1 MKKSIQYILIVCVA
15 VFFTACKKEKNNT
28 SNNNGGGGSG
38 NTQKENMLIIENGG
52 LNVNPDQA
60 VSYKAR
66 LVNKDG
72 STVTPASLTWS
83 TSNNDVAVISSSGV
97 ATLKSTGLVTV
108 TATAT
113 YNGATFTTTAPLQIA
128 APSVFAVAPGAC
140 LMFAGESIQL
150 NPVYLNASSVP
161 SYSYSTDNSSVATVS
176 STGVV
181 SAVSGGSATITVSS
195 TTSAGS
201 AQVLVPVLVIGVP
214 DVVLPVVR
222 VDVTPDAEDI
232 FRGDTKQF
240 VAKAYNGNNQEV
252 TGETFTWSVED
263 PSIASISSSGLV
275 TGLKIGETKVR
286 AVTKGVIGEA
296 TLTVN
301 PDTVVIISPF
311 MATITP
317 GNSQQFTAQ
326 AYNAKTATLLSGIT
340 NFKWE
345 IPNYPIPGFEIFN
358 IGTVS
363 TAGLVNVKPEAIPGI
378 TSFVIAYI
386 GNNPDYG
393 SVAPIIVG
401 F

>member
-1 MKKSIQYILIVCVA
+1 MKKSIQYILVICVA

-28 SNNNGGGGSG
+28 SNNNGGGSG
-38 NTQKENMLIIENGG
+38 NAQKENMLIIENGG

-72 STVTPASLTWS
+72 STVTPSSLTWS
-83 TSNNDVAVISSSGV
+83 TSNNDVVVINSAGV
-97 ATLKSTGLVTV
+97 ATLKATGLVTV

-113 YNGATFTTTAPLQIA
+113 YNGATFTATAPLQIS

-140 LMFAGESIQL
+140 LMFVGESLQL
-150 NPVYLNASSVP
+150 NPVYLNASSSP
-161 SYSYSTDNSSVATVS
+161 SYSYSVDNSNVATVS
-176 STGVV
+176 GTGSV
-181 SAVSGGSATITVSS
+181 SAVSGGSATITV
-195 TTSAGS
+195 TANTSAGS

-286 AVTKGVIGEA
+286 AVTRGIIGEA

-311 MATITP
+311 MATIAP
-317 GNSQQFTAQ
+317 GNSLQFNAQ

-345 IPNYPIPGFEIFN
+345 IPNYPLPGFEIFN

-363 TAGLVNVKPEAIPGI
+363 PTGLVSVNSSAIPGI
-378 TSFVIAYI
+378 SSFVIAYI

-393 SVAPIIVG
+393 SVAPIMVG

>member
-28 SNNNGGGGSG
+28 SNNGGGGSG
-38 NTQKENMLIIENGG
+38 NTQKENMLVIENGG
-52 LNVNPDQA
+52 LTVNPDEA

-83 TSNNDVAVISSSGV
+83 TSNSDVVVISSTGV
-97 ATLKSTGLVTV
+97 ATLKATGFVTV

-113 YNGATFTTTAPLQIA
+113 YNGATFTATAPLQIA
-128 APSVFAVAPGAC
+128 TPGVFAVAPGAC
-140 LMFAGESIQL
+140 LMFPGESIQL
-150 NPVYLNASSVP
+150 NPVYLNASSAP
-161 SYSYSTDNSSVATVS
+161 SYSYSTDKSSVATVS

-181 SAVSGGSATITVSS
+181 SAVAAGSATITVNS

-252 TGETFTWSVED
+252 AGETFTWSVED

-286 AVTKGVIGEA
+286 AVTKGIIGEA

-301 PDTVVIISPF
+301 PDTVVVISPF
-311 MATITP
+311 MATIAP
-317 GNSQQFTAQ
+317 GNSQQFNAQ

-345 IPNYPIPGFEIFN
+345 IPNYPVPGFEIFN

-363 TAGLVNVKPEAIPGI
+363 PTGLVNVKPEAIPGI
-378 TSFVIAYI
+378 SSFVIAYI

-393 SVAPIIVG
+393 SAAPIIVG

>member
-1 MKKSIQYILIVCVA
+1 MKKSIHYILIICVA
-15 VFFTACKKEKNNT
+15 VFLSACKKEKNNT
-28 SNNNGGGGSG
+28 SNNNGGGGG
-38 NTQKENMLIIENGG
+38 NAQKENMLIIENGA

-83 TSNNDVAVISSSGV
+83 TDNNDVAVISSTGV

-113 YNGATFTTTAPLQIA
+113 YNGATFTATAPLQIA
-128 APSVFAVAPGAC
+128 TPSVFAVAPGAC

-150 NPVYLNASSVP
+150 NPVYLNASSTP
-161 SYSYSTDNSSVATVS
+161 SYSYSTDKSSVANVS

-181 SAVSGGSATITVSS
+181 SAVSAGSATITVTSN
-195 TTSAGS
+195 TSAGS
-201 AQVLVPVLVIGVP
+201 AQVFVPVLVIGIP

-240 VAKAYNGNNQEV
+240 VAKAYNANNQEV

-263 PSIASISSSGLV
+263 PSIASVSSSGLV
-275 TGLKIGETKVR
+275 TGLKIGETKIR
-286 AVTKGVIGEA
+286 AVTKGIIGEA
-296 TLTVN
+296 NLTVN
-301 PDTVVIISPF
+301 PDTVVIISPL
-311 MATITP
+311 MATINP
-317 GNSQQFTAQ
+317 GGSQQFNAQ
-326 AYNAKTATLLSGIT
+326 AYNARTATVLSAIT
-340 NFKWE
+340 NFNWQ
-345 IPNYPIPGFEIFN
+345 IPNYPLPGFEIFN
-358 IGTVS
+358 IGTVNS
-363 TAGLVNVKPEAIPGI
+363 TGLVTVKPEAVPGLA
-378 TSFVIAYI
+378 SFVIAYI

>member
-1 MKKSIQYILIVCVA
+1 MKKSIHYIIIICA
-15 VFFTACKKEKNNT
+15 VVFLSACKKEKNNT
-28 SNNNGGGGSG
+28 SNNSGGGSG
-38 NTQKENMLIIENGG
+38 NTQKEHMLVVENGG
-52 LNVNPDQA
+52 VNAKPDDA

-72 STVTPASLTWS
+72 NTVTPASLTWS
-83 TSNNDVAVISSSGV
+83 TSDNDVAVINSSGI

-113 YNGATFTTTAPLQIA
+113 YNGATFTATAPLQISVPA
-128 APSVFAVAPGAC
+128 VFAVAPGAC
-140 LMFAGESIQL
+140 LMFAGESLQL
-150 NPVYLNASSVP
+150 NPVYLNASSTP
-161 SYSYSTDNSSVATVS
+161 SYSYSIDNSNVATVS
-176 STGVV
+176 STGTVN
-181 SAVSGGSATITVSS
+181 AVSGGSATITV
-195 TTSAGS
+195 TANTSAGS
-201 AQVLVPVLVIGVP
+201 AEVAVPVLVIGVP

-252 TGETFTWSVED
+252 TGQTFTWSVDD

-286 AVTKGVIGEA
+286 AVTKGIMGEA
-296 TLTVN
+296 VLTVN
-301 PDTVVIISPF
+301 PDTVVMISPI
-311 MATITP
+311 MATIAP
-317 GNSQQFTAQ
+317 GNSLQFNAQ
-326 AYNAKTATLLSGIT
+326 AYNARTATVLSGIT

-345 IPNYPIPGFEIFN
+345 IPNYPIPGFEILN

-363 TAGLVNVKPEAIPGI
+363 PTGLVSVNSTATTGI
-378 TSFVIAYI
+378 ASFVIAYI
-386 GNNPDYG
+386 ENNPDYD
-393 SVAPIIVG
+393 SAAPIIVG